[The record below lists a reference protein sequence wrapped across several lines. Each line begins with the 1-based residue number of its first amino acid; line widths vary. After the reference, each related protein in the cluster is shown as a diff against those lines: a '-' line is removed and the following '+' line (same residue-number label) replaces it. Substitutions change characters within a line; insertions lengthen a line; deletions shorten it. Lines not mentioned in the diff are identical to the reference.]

1 MEVVISLS
9 AEAQDAV
16 AQLVSA
22 VKCLEAAL
30 EAAPNEKPARK
41 VSAEAETESKPAK
54 KAAKKV
60 AEAEEQFDLGDDEEG
75 EAEEPTLTIKEVIK
89 ACKANRETAK
99 KVLKRLKLDS
109 VHELKPGQYPRF
121 MEEIGA

>member
-1 MEVVISLS
+1 MDIVISLS

-16 AQLVSA
+16 GLLVSA
-22 VKCLEAAL
+22 INKLEAAL
-30 EAAPNEKPARK
+30 ESAPNEKPAARK
-41 VSAEAETESKPAK
+41 VSADAETDAKPAK

-60 AEAEEQFDLGDDEEG
+60 AEQEEQFDLGDDED